1 MDARRSSMSLL
12 KAVLVRGKRR
22 YKSCSAPGLLSGRVV
37 QECGQFLRLSVLL
50 AS

>member
-1 MDARRSSMSLL
+1 MSLL
-12 KAVLVRGKRR
+12 KAVLVRGKQTVQD
-22 YKSCSAPGLLSGRVV
+22 LLSSGFAHGRVV